1 MCCGDPRLHRAMA
14 YVWRATTDEDEHY
27 VYAIEPYDGSV
38 RESLHE
44 CQSDVE
50 ALRLVY
56 ENHSTGT
63 SKACASFAMVSG
75 VPVRRPLSRSDK

>member
-1 MCCGDPRLHRAMA
+1 MMNL
-14 YVWRATTDEDEHY
+14 
-27 VYAIEPYDGSV
+27 S

-56 ENHSTGT
+56 ENYSTGT
-63 SKACASFAMVSG
+63 SKACASFAMVSEVLAG
-75 VPVRRPLSRSDK
+75 HDR